1 MKQIFT
7 LLMELDQLYK
17 RMDYSPKERLHLLNK
32 HKEIIATRDDLYL
45 EYATL
50 LNLTGEYEQAMQLID
65 QRQFHPWGGG
75 EKVKYLPNINMHVYN

>member
-1 MKQIFT
+1 MLDETDARI
-7 LLMELDQLYK
+7 LMELDQLYK

-45 EYATL
+45 EYATSIL
-50 LNLTGEYEQAMQLID
+50 GKE
-65 QRQFHPWGGG
+65 